1 MILNTNYQF
10 RSYLIGNTDWIPILA
25 LIACDYISLW
35 NTPGGWFGIGANNVI
50 LRSDPSDELTGKPLL
65 VNAQEIVSA
74 SNGLSR
80 LRFQKDQ
87 VIFYAK
93 CESGQSE
100 VILTCL
106 Q

>member
-1 MILNTNYQF
+1 MLLNTNYQF
-10 RSYLIGNTDWIPILA
+10 KTYLIGSASWIPILA
-25 LIACDYISLW
+25 LISCDYISLW
-35 NTPGGWFGIGANNVI
+35 NTPGGWFGYGANNVI
-50 LRSDPSDELTGKPLL
+50 LRSDPDDELTGKPLY

-74 SNGLSR
+74 PNGLDR

-87 VIFYAK
+87 VIFFAK
-93 CESGQSE
+93 CESGESE